1 MIIRLVFLGVASA
14 LVAVLLKDNFR
25 SGAMMVSLAGC
36 VCLFYICTN
45 IFVEIK
51 GALGE
56 FSMSDTVDKDSMS
69 LIAKTLSVAY
79 ITSFGTDICND
90 AGEKAI
96 ANALDTAGKMIML
109 SMAFPMLAGI
119 FKTVSG
125 ILR

>member
-1 MIIRLVFLGVASA
+1 MIIRLVFLALAAS
-14 LVAVLLKDNFR
+14 LTAVLLKDNFR
-25 SGAMMVSLAGC
+25 SGAMMVSIAGC

-45 IFVEIK
+45 IFLEIK
-51 GALGE
+51 SALGV
-56 FSMSDTVDKDSMS
+56 FAMADTVDKDSMS
-69 LIAKTLSVAY
+69 LIVKTLAVAY

-125 ILR
+125 IIK